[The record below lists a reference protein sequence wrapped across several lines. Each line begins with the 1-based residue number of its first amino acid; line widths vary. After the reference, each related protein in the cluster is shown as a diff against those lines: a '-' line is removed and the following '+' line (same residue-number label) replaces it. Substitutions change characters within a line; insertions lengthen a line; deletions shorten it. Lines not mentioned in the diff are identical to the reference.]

1 MRKIS
6 QLEVIKFFWDNSK
19 FYNRCYITMISNCA
33 LYLRFETEIE
43 LERIISRFKQYCK
56 DCKLNS
62 DNITIKGHT
71 LTFLSS
77 TFTNLPCLSFTST
90 YKLSPFVSL

>member
-33 LYLRFETEIE
+33 LYLRFETDIE
-43 LERIISRFKQYCK
+43 LERIVNRFKQYCK

-62 DNITIKGHT
+62 DNITIQHREFVEGRFTTNKDYEIWFNIFT
-71 LTFLSS
+71 
-77 TFTNLPCLSFTST
+77 TNLI
-90 YKLSPFVSL
+90 